1 MNEHDILDKMRH
13 EDNLVYIRATKANIN
28 NYINETVD
36 RSKEKVA
43 KNLISVLL
51 DVLDDYERG
60 DGEAAMRKI
69 KLLWKEVNENE

>member
-1 MNEHDILDKMRH
+1 MNERDTLDNMRR
-13 EDNLVYIRATKANIN
+13 EDNLVYIRAIKASVSS
-28 NYINETVD
+28 YINETTD
-36 RSKEKVA
+36 RPKVKTA